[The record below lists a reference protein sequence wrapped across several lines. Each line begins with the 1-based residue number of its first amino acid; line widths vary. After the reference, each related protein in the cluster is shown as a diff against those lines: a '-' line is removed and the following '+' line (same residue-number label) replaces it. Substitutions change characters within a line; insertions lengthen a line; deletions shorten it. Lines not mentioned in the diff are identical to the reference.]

1 MRYEAQATSL
11 SWIPSEAVSGP
22 MKAGFSTGL
31 NHYDSP
37 PPDHVDDV
45 AGLRDADAF
54 RFANVLTGWA
64 EFDGDRC
71 VAFGQDG
78 GTVMGST
85 TVRIGRLDATFAAVS
100 LPELRPAPVCGD
112 GWVAFTQTCGG
123 RTALPLPRRV
133 SRPPFVRLQSPL
145 VWTTLRL
152 TIHSDGRSAVEL
164 VGASPF
170 PRHWIYDASGDLA
183 LKAGVAN
190 WRAWVGQTSSSATPW
205 GDEDSPVI
213 VTAAESALE
222 RELSKL
228 VMAGAM
234 KPRIRCLSAGEV
246 LAAQGEPGNS
256 IYLVLDGVVDVCV
269 DGRPVGDLGPGAVL
283 GERAVIESARRT
295 ATVTA
300 VTAVKVAEVTAQALD
315 IAALQQLAASHRRE
329 LAFDFG
335 AP

>member
-1 MRYEAQATSL
+1 
-11 SWIPSEAVSGP
+11 

-31 NHYDSP
+31 NHYDAP

-45 AGLRDADAF
+45 EELRDADAF

-71 VAFGQDG
+71 VGFGQDG

-85 TVRIGRLDATFAAVS
+85 TVRVGRLDATFAAVS

-152 TIHSDGRSAVEL
+152 TIHADGQSTVEL
-164 VGASPF
+164 IGASPF

-190 WRAWVGQTSSSATPW
+190 WREWVGQSSWSATPW
-205 GDEDSPVI
+205 GEEDSPVI

-234 KPRIRCLSAGEV
+234 KPTIRCLAAGEI
-246 LAAQGEPGNS
+246 LASQGEPGNS

-283 GERAVIESARRT
+283 GERAVIETARRT

-300 VTAVKVAEVTAQALD
+300 VTPVKVAEVTAQALD
-315 IAALQQLAASHRRE
+315 IAALQQLASTHRRE
-329 LAFDFG
+329 LTLDLAT
-335 AP
+335 P

>member
-1 MRYEAQATSL
+1 
-11 SWIPSEAVSGP
+11 

-31 NHYDSP
+31 NHYDAP
-37 PPDHVDDV
+37 PPDHIEDV

-54 RFANVLTGWA
+54 RFANVLTCWA
-64 EFDGDRC
+64 EFDGARC
-71 VAFGQDG
+71 VAHGQDG

-85 TVRIGRLDATFAAVS
+85 TVRVGKLDATFAAVS

-123 RTALPLPRRV
+123 RTALPLPRRI
-133 SRPPFVRLQSPL
+133 SRPPFVRLQSPV

-152 TIHSDGRSAVEL
+152 TIHADGRNVVEL

-190 WRAWVGQTSSSATPW
+190 WREWVGQSSSSATPW

-222 RELSKL
+222 RQLSKL

-234 KPRIRCLSAGEV
+234 KPQIRCLAAGEI
-246 LAAQGEPGNS
+246 LASQGEPGNS

-283 GERAVIESARRT
+283 GERAVIETARRT

-300 VTAVKVAEVTAQALD
+300 VTPVKVAEVTAQALD
-315 IAALQQLAASHRRE
+315 IAALQQLAANHRRE
-329 LAFDFG
+329 LTLDLATR
-335 AP
+335 

>member
-1 MRYEAQATSL
+1 
-11 SWIPSEAVSGP
+11 

-31 NHYDSP
+31 NHYDAP
-37 PPDHVDDV
+37 PPDHIEDV
-45 AGLRDADAF
+45 CGLRDADAF

-64 EFDGDRC
+64 EFDGEGC
-71 VAFGQDG
+71 VAYGQDG

-85 TVRIGRLDATFAAVS
+85 TVRVGKLDATFAAVS

-123 RTALPLPRRV
+123 RTALPLPRRI
-133 SRPPFVRLQSPL
+133 SRPPFVRLQSPV

-152 TIHSDGRSAVEL
+152 TIHADGRNGVEL

-170 PRHWIYDASGDLA
+170 PRHWIYDASGNLA

-190 WRAWVGQTSSSATPW
+190 WREWIGQSSSAATPW
-205 GDEDSPVI
+205 GDEDSPVV

-222 RELSKL
+222 RQLSKL

-234 KPRIRCLSAGEV
+234 KPRIRCLAAGEI
-246 LAAQGEPGNS
+246 LTSQGEPGNS

-283 GERAVIESARRT
+283 GERAVIETARRT

-300 VTAVKVAEVTAQALD
+300 VTPVKVAEVTAQALD
-315 IAALQQLAASHRRE
+315 IAALQQLAANHRRE
-329 LAFDFG
+329 LTLDLAT
-335 AP
+335 P

>member
-1 MRYEAQATSL
+1 
-11 SWIPSEAVSGP
+11 

-31 NHYDSP
+31 NHYDAP
-37 PPDHVDDV
+37 PPDHIDDV

-64 EFDGDRC
+64 EFDDARC
-71 VAFGQDG
+71 VGYGQDG

-85 TVRIGRLDATFAAVS
+85 TVRVGKLDATFAAVS

-123 RTALPLPRRV
+123 RTALPLPRRI
-133 SRPPFVRLQSPL
+133 SRPPFVRLQSPV

-152 TIHSDGRSAVEL
+152 TIHADGRNEVEL

-170 PRHWIYDASGDLA
+170 PRHWVYDASGDLA

-190 WRAWVGQTSSSATPW
+190 WREWVGQSSASATPW

-222 RELSKL
+222 RQLSKL

-234 KPRIRCLSAGEV
+234 KPRIRCLAAGEV
-246 LAAQGEPGNS
+246 LASQGEPGNS

-283 GERAVIESARRT
+283 GERAVIETARRT

-300 VTAVKVAEVTAQALD
+300 VTPVKVAEVTAQALD
-315 IAALQQLAASHRRE
+315 IAALQQLAANHRRE
-329 LAFDFG
+329 LTLDLAT
-335 AP
+335 P